1 MSSFCCSGN
10 KFFSFI
16 SHQGVQPVRIPTW
29 GRNSEAFISPPAQQA
44 AQERVT
50 SGQEFLCAEA
60 DPEVRRLFVGPH
72 ATRSGPHVFV
82 SSAGFL
88 ITCMPSC
95 LLLPTFC
102 PCHSLL
108 RLCPG
113 SLQMLSHT
121 AQPSLHAPC
130 FAFSLPSF

>member
-60 DPEVRRLFVGPH
+60 DPEVRRLFVDLMQHGLDH
-72 ATRSGPHVFV
+72 T
-82 SSAGFL
+82 
-88 ITCMPSC
+88 
-95 LLLPTFC
+95 
-102 PCHSLL
+102 SL
-108 RLCPG
+108 
-113 SLQMLSHT
+113 
-121 AQPSLHAPC
+121 
-130 FAFSLPSF
+130 SLPLAF